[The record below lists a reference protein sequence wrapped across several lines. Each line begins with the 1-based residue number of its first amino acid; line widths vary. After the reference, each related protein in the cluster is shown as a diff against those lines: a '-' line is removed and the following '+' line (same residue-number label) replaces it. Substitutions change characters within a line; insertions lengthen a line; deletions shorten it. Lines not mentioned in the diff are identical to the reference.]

1 MKFLSSATRSLP
13 ASRESWLGE
22 RGHTLT
28 ETLVASALLCL
39 VAGTIAICN
48 IAGLKFTEYVRPKID
63 NSRYARQTVARIIE
77 EVRCASSVEVG
88 TGTATTFT
96 NAAVN
101 KPQAGNAI
109 RIYPTTNSTQYIYY
123 YLDTNTQSLLEVPL
137 GASAAFEI
145 AECVTNLAPFSM
157 ENFAGT
163 TLTNPANNSV
173 LSLQLQMRRDSNV
186 RTVGDAY
193 QIRSRITRRNIL

>member
-1 MKFLSSATRSLP
+1 MKFFCSATNSPPPRP
-13 ASRESWLGE
+13 VSRFGE

-28 ETLVASALLCL
+28 ETIVASALLCL
-39 VAGTIAICN
+39 VTGTIAVCN

-109 RIYPTTNSTQYIYY
+109 RIYPTNSTQYIYY

-137 GASAAFEI
+137 GASTAFEI
-145 AECVTNLAPFSM
+145 AECVTNLAPFTM

-186 RTVGDAY
+186 GTVGDAY